1 MSDPIDWHKVQRDG
15 LAHTEKMIQ
24 DEARKGSVNGDYF
37 GAGLKAQ
44 RSIAADE
51 LLPTPTPY
59 GEYRY
64 TIQQGLK
71 AACHGREDIA
81 AVKYMQMAVLRR
93 LQGLRVMGWIAL
105 ALLAYIA
112 VRVT

>member
-1 MSDPIDWHKVQRDG
+1 MSDPTDWHRIQRESLEYGDKI
-15 LAHTEKMIQ
+15 AE
-24 DEARKGSVNGDYF
+24 EAARKGSVNSDYYR
-37 GAGLKAQ
+37 GGIQAK
-44 RSIAADE
+44 RSIIADE
-51 LLPTPTPY
+51 LLPSPTQY

-64 TIQQGLK
+64 TVQQGLK

-81 AVKYMQMAVLRR
+81 ALRYTQMAVLRR